1 MLKNGDVHLDLVKL
15 ACETSLLC
23 GCISHAG
30 VPGAEVLVL
39 SIVSGKASEQVVR
52 LVLKVM

>member
-1 MLKNGDVHLDLVKL
+1 MLKIEDVQLDLVKL

-23 GCISHAG
+23 GCVSHAG
-30 VPGAEVLVL
+30 VPGAGVLVL

-52 LVLKVM
+52 LVLEVV